1 MSIELTILISVV
13 SVAFAI
19 YTGTSN
25 LKRNN
30 ATDIKKDAVET
41 ATINV
46 KLDTISRG
54 VDDIKLEQKTI
65 SKDIKELSDRV
76 LVVEQ
81 SAKSA
86 HHRIDE
92 IKDVVERS

>member
-1 MSIELTILISVV
+1 MSIEVTILISVV

-19 YTGTSN
+19 YAGVN
-25 LKRNN
+25 NMKRNS
-30 ATDIKKDAVET
+30 TVDIKKDAVEM

-46 KLDTISRG
+46 KLDTIGRG

-65 SKDIKELSDRV
+65 SKDVKNLSDRV
-76 LVVEQ
+76 FKVEE
-81 SAKSA
+81 STKSA

-92 IKDVVERS
+92 IIERR

>member
-13 SVAFAI
+13 SVAFAVYAGI
-19 YTGTSN
+19 N
-25 LKRNN
+25 NMKRNST
-30 ATDIKKDAVET
+30 ADIKKDAVEM

-46 KLDTISRG
+46 KLDTIGRG

-65 SKDIKELSDRV
+65 NKDIKDLSNRV
-76 LVVEQ
+76 LKVEE

-86 HHRIDE
+86 HHRIDD
-92 IKDVVERS
+92 IIERS